1 MEIAPIQL
9 VGRQVVLGYGRG
21 GFLVSDQQW
30 HGAILVFPDRTLAW
44 DATTL
49 ADLTVASFR
58 AVTEASPLPDILL
71 IGTGARMA
79 MLPAGL
85 RADLRSLGLAV
96 ETMDTGAACRTYNLL
111 VGEERRVAAALLP
124 VD

>member
-9 VGRQVVLGYGRG
+9 VGRQVVLGYGKG

-30 HGAILVFPDRTLAW
+30 HGAILVFPDRTLPW
-44 DATTL
+44 DAMAL

-58 AVTEASPLPDILL
+58 AVTESNPPPDILL

-85 RADLRSLGLAV
+85 RADLRSLGLAI